1 MAADVFIKIGDI
13 EGESPD
19 DAHTNEIEVVSW
31 NWGIAQ
37 SGSMATGGGGGTG
50 RADFGS
56 LDFTHRVDKATP
68 NLMKICATGEHVEE
82 AVMTIRKSG
91 TDPQEFIIM
100 TMEKV
105 FVTQISP
112 SGQSGDG
119 EIYEGV
125 SLQFSKVEFEYKPQ
139 KEDGSLD
146 AGVTFKYDIKANKLE

>member
-1 MAADVFIKIGDI
+1 MAADVFLKIGDI

-31 NWGIAQ
+31 NWGISQ
-37 SGSMATGGGGGTG
+37 PGSMATGGGGGTG
-50 RADFGS
+50 RADFSS

-68 NLMKICATGEHVEE
+68 NLMKICATGEHVDE
-82 AVMTIRKSG
+82 ATMTIRKSG
-91 TDPQEFIIM
+91 TDPQEFIII

-105 FVTQISP
+105 FVTQVSP
-112 SGQSGDG
+112 SGQDGGG

-125 SLQFSKVEFEYKPQ
+125 SLQFAKVKFEYKPQ

-146 AGVTFKYDIKANKLE
+146 AGVTFEYDIKANKLA